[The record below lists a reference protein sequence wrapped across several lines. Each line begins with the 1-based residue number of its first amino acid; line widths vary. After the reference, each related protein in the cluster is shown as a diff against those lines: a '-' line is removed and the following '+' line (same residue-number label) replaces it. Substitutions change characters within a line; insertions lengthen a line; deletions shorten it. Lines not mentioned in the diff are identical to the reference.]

1 MKDML
6 DAMDH
11 RRPVG
16 ALRNVHHALEAQEI
30 GAAMLSECV
39 EGIRLKNPMV
49 GSLGC
54 CARAASGQAAP
65 PPRSEMN
72 SRLLM
77 GRPPQ
82 ARGGG
87 CGLLYSG
94 GTRN

>member
-1 MKDML
+1 
-6 DAMDH
+6 
-11 RRPVG
+11 
-16 ALRNVHHALEAQEI
+16 
-30 GAAMLSECV
+30 
-39 EGIRLKNPMV
+39 MV